1 MPQRLPWLAP
11 HQPFPHPSR
20 ALGQGTDYPGL
31 LALGGVLDATTL
43 RMAYAQGI
51 FPWYSDDQP
60 ILWWSTHPRMVL
72 QPQQFKLHK
81 SLRKTLQAFRHDA
94 TCEIRTNTCFET
106 VMRHCAQTLRAG
118 QHGTWITEDIV
129 QAYCELHAQ
138 GQAYSVETW
147 INQQLVGGLYGVALG
162 HAVFGESMFAHSSNA
177 SKIALAALVCLCRAQ
192 QVPQIDCQQET
203 PHLASLGA
211 APIDREDFLQVVQQ
225 QTRRPAMQWQW
236 HDALW
241 QQLLPT

>member
-118 QHGTWITEDIV
+118 QECVVGDSRV
-129 QAYCELHAQ
+129 AQ
-138 GQAYSVETW
+138 PDPVRA
-147 INQQLVGGLYGVALG
+147 VADP
-162 HAVFGESMFAHSSNA
+162 
-177 SKIALAALVCLCRAQ
+177 C
-192 QVPQIDCQQET
+192 
-203 PHLASLGA
+203 
-211 APIDREDFLQVVQQ
+211 
-225 QTRRPAMQWQW
+225 
-236 HDALW
+236 
-241 QQLLPT
+241 